1 MRYAALINRLRETRF
16 HHCVLICFDMPEIL
30 IFFHRYKMT
39 EENQSQM
46 NSFIRNQGFQHIP
59 TLIFECLSLE
69 SFAVCRKVS
78 KEWKQFI
85 DHSTSFWKR
94 HLQNT
99 RELMKEKQDYHNR
112 SKNYE
117 DEEES
122 EDGEKVF
129 WKSWTQV
136 FNHYEFEVKDN
147 DLVKD
152 FVLLFYDYW
161 KEHGDYHYDWTTP
174 LNQAAKRGT
183 NLHLVNYC
191 IQNGFDF
198 RCNIKCFPP
207 LHNACQFGQK
217 DVMEII
223 LKHLDELK
231 IDISAPEH
239 DWTEDGGTIFHCLCK
254 SDNFNEEILKTFLEF
269 AKDRKFDF
277 NLKNGSS
284 GKSGFY
290 LSIGHPE
297 TVKLL
302 FKYHDLIH
310 LDVNA
315 RDNVGRTPLQWACVI
330 GDLQSVK
337 IILTESKKYGLDLDI
352 NAAPPHSGDSP
363 LHVATAERYDP
374 HSLSNPYQCNDPNVL
389 FKVLVKYAGNRLNF
403 FAPNNA
409 GRIPVKGNVIE
420 YIEYCEAN
428 ETEVDFK
435 QTDKFGKN
443 VLHLALE
450 NEKALQR
457 LFDYLDSHQKQID
470 MNVQD
475 KNRQSP
481 LLSAV
486 TSNNL
491 EAVKLLLNYCHQRK
505 VILDLAGRDGSTVFH
520 LCNITTLELLLHH
533 FKQIGIK
540 INLNLR
546 NKNGL
551 TPFHMACHRGQ
562 NEKVQYLLSLTN
574 TIFVDVNCKDNQGKT
589 PSYLACQSGDM
600 DTVMTL
606 LNHSFTRGINFN
618 AQDDNG
624 FTALHQLCKTGEQLL
639 IIEVLLRL
647 SMNYCID
654 VNIVDKE
661 GKTPFHLACEFGE
674 VKVVELFIDCYN
686 PGGRIC
692 LEAQD
697 MNGMTPLHLAC
708 KNKHSEVVEKL
719 LRNSTV
725 KKYLNAEI
733 PDING
738 LTPKQHADH
747 KIANMFEN

>member
-1 MRYAALINRLRETRF
+1 
-16 HHCVLICFDMPEIL
+16 
-30 IFFHRYKMT
+30 MT
-39 EENQSQM
+39 EENQTQM
-46 NSFIRNQGFQHIP
+46 NNLIRNPGFQHIP
-59 TLIFECLSLE
+59 TLIFECLGLE

-94 HLQNT
+94 HLEKT
-99 RELMKEKQDYHNR
+99 RQLMKEKQDYHNR
-112 SKNYE
+112 RNYE
-117 DEEES
+117 DEEET
-122 EDGEKVF
+122 EHDKYEKVF
-129 WKSWTQV
+129 WNSWTQV
-136 FNHYEFEVKDN
+136 FDYYEFEVKDN

-161 KEHGDYHYDWTTP
+161 KEHGEYHYDWTTP

-223 LKHLDELK
+223 LKHLDQLK

-290 LSIGHPE
+290 LSIGHPD

-315 RDNVGRTPLQWACVI
+315 RDKVGRTPLQWACVI
-330 GDLQSVK
+330 GDLESVR

-363 LHVATAERYDP
+363 LHIATAERYDP
-374 HSLSNPYQCNDPNVL
+374 HCLNNPYQCDDPNAL
-389 FKVLVKYAGNRLNF
+389 LKILLKYAGKELKF
-403 FAPNNA
+403 FDPNNA
-409 GRIPVKGNVIE
+409 GRIPVKGHVIE
-420 YIEYCEAN
+420 YIDHCEAN

-435 QTDKFGKN
+435 QTDKYGKSIT
-443 VLHLALE
+443 HFALE
-450 NEKALQR
+450 SEKAFQR
-457 LFDYLDSHQKQID
+457 LFEYLDSHQKQVNWD
-470 MNVQD
+470 FQD
-475 KNRQSP
+475 RKGHSP

-486 TSNNL
+486 ASNNS
-491 EAVKLLLNYCHQRK
+491 EAVTLLLNYCHHKK
-505 VILDLAGRDGSTVFH
+505 VNIEFYARDVAGNTVFH
-520 LCNITTLELLLHH
+520 LANITTLKLLLGHC
-533 FKQIGIK
+533 KQSGIK
-540 INLNLR
+540 IDMNM
-546 NKNGL
+546 KDKTGM
-551 TPFHMACHRGQ
+551 TPFHIACKCGQ
-562 NEKVQYLLSLTN
+562 IDKIEYFLSLMN
-574 TIFVDVNCKDNQGKT
+574 TTFVAVNCGDNQGRT
-589 PSYLACQSGDM
+589 PSYVACQAGDM

-618 AQDDNG
+618 VRDANG
-624 FTALHQLCKTGEQLL
+624 FTALHHLCKTGEQLL
-639 IIEVLLRL
+639 IIGVLLRL

-654 VNIVDKE
+654 VNALDTE
-661 GKTPFHLACEFGE
+661 GKTPFHLACEFGK

-708 KNKHSEVVEKL
+708 KNKHSEIVEKL
-719 LRNSTV
+719 LKNPTV
-725 KKYLNAEI
+725 KKYLNTEI
-733 PDING
+733 LDING

-747 KIANMFEN
+747 KIANIFEN